1 MTKNGS
7 SFYLVVYT
15 FIFAIINNGL
25 LESRRRAHR
34 TIRMLLTIRGSILHQ
49 VNFVLLQKIHI
60 ISHKHHPLNNN
71 LHHHRSICL
80 QISNGKEIMAVV
92 VTSLHVCLTYWYIL
106 SDEAN
111 ICFCLYNQTYWLY
124 AIEAY
129 FFNLY
134 YLFIVSYVC
143 QSYLL
148 KVRRKNKEPVSNGTL
163 VERKLSNDDT
173 DNGKTLFYGI
183 FIALLTLY
191 SAIFLFSMIR
201 EVRDTNDRDSQK
213 NRNYCQC
220 N

>member
-1 MTKNGS
+1 MEKK
-7 SFYLVVYT
+7 LW
-15 FIFAIINNGL
+15 L
-25 LESRRRAHR
+25 LS
-34 TIRMLLTIRGSILHQ
+34 LLLFMS
-49 VNFVLLQKIHI
+49 
-60 ISHKHHPLNNN
+60 
-71 LHHHRSICL
+71 
-80 QISNGKEIMAVV
+80 A
-92 VTSLHVCLTYWYIL
+92 SLI
-106 SDEAN
+106 AN

-148 KVRRKNKEPVSNGTL
+148 KVRRKNKEPISNGAL
-163 VERKLSNDDT
+163 VERKMSNDDK

-201 EVRDTNDRDSQK
+201 EVRDTRDRDS
-213 NRNYCQC
+213 
-220 N
+220 